1 MDVTTS
7 PKKILFVITKSYWG
21 GAQRYVYDLATAAAA
36 RGFDVV
42 VAVGGQGLLIQKLQ
56 EAGVRTIALDT
67 LTQHKTFLGDLLS
80 FGSLFTLI
88 KIIKEER
95 SDVLHVNSAKAGGLG
110 ALAGR
115 WCGVPHIIFTAHGWE
130 FMNDRGALSR
140 VGIRLFSW
148 LTILLSHTTIAV
160 SQAVR
165 SATVG
170 WPFVTS
176 KIVVIRNG
184 VEDFPLL
191 SRGEARAAL
200 IERVPTL
207 ASVFKEGMF
216 AIGTVAELTPIKGLT
231 YGIEA
236 IAALPEEMRKKISW
250 TIISDGALRDALQQQ
265 IDRLGLHNR
274 VFLAGFMPEA
284 RTSLRAFD
292 LFLLPSL
299 FEALAYVLIEAGH
312 AELPVIASKT
322 GGIPEIVEDGTSGI
336 LVPPRDPQ
344 AIAHA
349 IEKLMPD
356 QELRITLGT
365 ALHAKVM
372 REFSIERMVDETLE
386 VYARQR
392 QGKKERR
399 K

>member
-130 FMNDRGALSR
+130 FMNDRGVLSR
-140 VGIRLFSW
+140 AGIRFFSW

-160 SQAVR
+160 SQAIR
-165 SATVG
+165 NATTG
-170 WPFVTS
+170 WPFIAS

-184 VEDFPLL
+184 VEDFSLL
-191 SRGEARAAL
+191 SRDDARAELTKRAP
-200 IERVPTL
+200 VL
-207 ASVFKEGMF
+207 ANAFKESVF
-216 AIGTVAELTPIKGLT
+216 AVGTIAELTPIKGLS
-231 YGIEA
+231 YGIKA
-236 IAALPEEMRKKISW
+236 IGALPEDVRKKISW

-265 IDRLGLHNR
+265 IDQLGLHDQ
-274 VFLAGFMPEA
+274 VFLAGFVPNA
-284 RTSLRAFD
+284 RELLRAFD

-312 AELPVIASKT
+312 AELPVIASNT
-322 GGIPEIVEDGTSGI
+322 GGIPEVVEGGISGI

-344 AIAHA
+344 AIARA
-349 IEKLMPD
+349 IERLMPD
-356 QELRITLGT
+356 QALRTTLGT
-365 ALHAKVM
+365 ALHTKVL
-372 REFSIERMVDETLE
+372 REFSIERMVNETMTA
-386 VYARQR
+386 YCR
-392 QGKKERR
+392 
-399 K
+399 